1 MKRIPLHGSTSTSK
15 NLDVALGFSK
25 CHEVYDAN
33 QQPVLIV
40 TSIWNYYGFFG
51 FRLSDKR
58 FSVYSGEQE
67 YLLMEG
73 FEVYV
78 LGVEDGFK
86 ISNEFLPKYDNKVIT
101 IIYL

>member
-1 MKRIPLHGSTSTSK
+1 MKGIPLHGSTSTSK

-25 CHEVYDAN
+25 CDQHFEAH

-40 TSIWNYYGFFG
+40 TSIRNYDGFFG

-58 FSVYSGEQE
+58 FSVYPGEQE

-73 FEVYV
+73 FQVLV
-78 LGVEDGFK
+78 LGVQDGFK
-86 ISNEFLPKYDNKVIT
+86 I
-101 IIYL
+101 